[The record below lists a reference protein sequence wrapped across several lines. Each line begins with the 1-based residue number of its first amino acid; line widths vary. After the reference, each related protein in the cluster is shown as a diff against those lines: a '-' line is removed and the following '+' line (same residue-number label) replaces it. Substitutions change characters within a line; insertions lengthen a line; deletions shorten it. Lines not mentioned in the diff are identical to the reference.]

1 MQTINISEFRS
12 NLLKYLES
20 VNAGESIRVTSN
32 GKVLATISAPEEPK
46 SQAREQLHA
55 LARTAR
61 LHDIVSPTQAEW
73 DAAS

>member
-1 MQTINISEFRS
+1 MQTVNISELRS

-20 VNAGESIRVTSN
+20 VSAGEPILVTSN
-32 GKVLATISAPEEPK
+32 GKVLAAITAPEEPK
-46 SQAREQLHA
+46 AQAREQLHA

-61 LHDIVSPTQAEW
+61 IHDIVSPTQVEW